1 MDKNQIKNL
10 VRQMTLKEK
19 AGQVTQLPSRYFQIK
34 GSQLTGTENKLGI
47 TECEKWQAGSTLG
60 KMDAES
66 MRNIQA
72 GEYETEPPQDSN
84 DVYDRYH
91 SWISDDFPVPLAMS
105 CSFNPELVERVQLCL
120 QRRER
125 CWISGYVSPMVDV
138 VRDPRWGRVMKV
150 LAKIKD

>member
-47 TECEKWQAGSTLG
+47 TECEKWQAGSILG

-72 GEYETEPPQDSN
+72 ENMKTEPPQDSN

-91 SWISDDFPVPLAMS
+91 SWISDDFPGTT
-105 CSFNPELVERVQLCL
+105 CNELF
-120 QRRER
+120 
-125 CWISGYVSPMVDV
+125 I
-138 VRDPRWGRVMKV
+138 
-150 LAKIKD
+150 